1 MKKIIP
7 VVIVL
12 LIVGTLLILPNN
24 QKKEKESFKIVT
36 SFYPMY
42 TIVKNIVDETEGVTI
57 DNMANHNIG
66 CLHNYTLTAADLKKI
81 ESADIFVLNGLGIEN
96 FSDKILETYSNIKTI
111 EASEGINDLIA
122 DENEK
127 NAHIWVS
134 ISKYIKQIENV
145 KNGLIKYD
153 QDHAEAYTKNAN
165 EYIDKLKE
173 LKQEIS
179 EKTKN
184 KKKCVSFSESIA
196 YLSEDFNI
204 DMLTIETEHEQNG
217 LSAEKLSDIIKYV
230 KENNIK
236 NILIDK
242 QTADNNAKA
251 VANETGAK
259 IYVLDA
265 VLTGEDD
272 AESYVNI
279 MKENLKIVESME

>member
-7 VVIVL
+7 VVIAL
-12 LIVGTLLILPNN
+12 LIVGILLILPNN

-81 ESADIFVLNGLGIEN
+81 ESADVFVMNGLGIEN
-96 FSDKILETYSNIKTI
+96 FSNKILETYSNIKII
-111 EASEGINDLIA
+111 EASEGINGLIA

-134 ISKYIKQIENV
+134 ISKYIKQVENV
-145 KNGLIKYD
+145 KNELIKYD
-153 QDHAEAYTKNAN
+153 QDHAETYTKNAN
-165 EYIDKLKE
+165 WYIDKLKE

-184 KKKCVSFSESIA
+184 NKKCVSFSESIA

-204 DMLTIETEHEQNG
+204 DMLTIETDHEQNG
-217 LSAEKLSDIIKYV
+217 LSAEKLSDVIKYI
-230 KENNIK
+230 KENSIK
-236 NILIDK
+236 NILIDR

-265 VLTGEDD
+265 VLAGEDD
-272 AESYVNI
+272 TEAYINI
-279 MKENLKIVESME
+279 MKENLKVVESME